1 METQI
6 VLVGL
11 DGLGWDVLEPGLE
24 AGVLPTLAA
33 LREQGTSADLESTH
47 PPWTPCAWP
56 SLQSG
61 RNPGAHGLFDFFTR
75 DGYEKRLADR
85 RDVDAPYLPDV
96 AAAEGRSVVSI
107 NFPVTHPVPAYEDGA
122 VVPGYIAPED
132 APFHPDG
139 IREAYEDEY
148 GEYVIYPEYG
158 AEEDAVEGYVDVAR
172 GRRDM
177 ARFLDERFD
186 WDLLAVQ
193 FQVTDS
199 VFHDLEDPDE
209 RFEVLSAVDGFVGD
223 IVDLGE
229 DPTVLVVSDHGMGDY
244 HWTFY
249 VNAWLAENGHCETTE
264 GETEYFRIRKS
275 ELKGE
280 DEVGE
285 AAVEALLE
293 RGVSAAS
300 RVGLTPNRV
309 HSALDAVG
317 LARTVERLLP
327 ESALVSAQNRTV
339 DWERSDA
346 FQIYF
351 NSLGV
356 HLNRAGREPSGTLS
370 ESAYEAL
377 RDELIEELGE
387 VRDPDGELVFDDVR
401 RKEAVYDGP
410 HLEDAPDLLLYPRDY
425 RYDVSGSI
433 VGPFR
438 RNEHQNHRP
447 DGILVAAGPGLAGDE
462 GTLDRASI
470 LDVAPTLA
478 SLLDIPLDSDRDG
491 SVLPVRRAS
500 SEETPWRSLV
510 DIDYGRADG
519 AGSDVE
525 ERLADLGY
533 ME

>member
-1 METQI
+1 MDDQTI
-6 VLVGL
+6 LLGL

-24 AGVLPTLAA
+24 AGRLPTLEA
-33 LREQGTSADLESTH
+33 LREDGTSADLESTH

-56 SLQSG
+56 ALQSG
-61 RNPGAHGLFDFFTR
+61 RNPGAHGLFDFFAR

-85 RDVDAPYLPDV
+85 RDVDAPYLTDV

-107 NFPVTHPVPAYEDGA
+107 NFPVTHPVPEYEDGA
-122 VVPGYIAPED
+122 VVPGYLAPED
-132 APFHPDG
+132 APFHPAG
-139 IREAYEDEY
+139 IRAAYEEEY
-148 GEYVIYPEYG
+148 GEYRVYPEYG

-199 VFHDLEDPDE
+199 VFHDLDDPDE
-209 RFEVLSAVDGFVGD
+209 RLEVLSAVDGFVDD

-229 DPTVLVVSDHGMGDY
+229 EPTVLVASDHGMGDY

-249 VNAWLAENGHCETTE
+249 VNAWLAERGYCETTE
-264 GETEYFRIRKS
+264 GETEYFRTKKS

-280 DEVGE
+280 GTDRSRL
-285 AAVEALLE
+285 ATLLSA
-293 RGVSAAS
+293 GVSTAS
-300 RVGLTPNRV
+300 KVGLTPTRV
-309 HSALDAVG
+309 HAALDAVG
-317 LARTVERLLP
+317 LARAAERLLP
-327 ESALVSAQNRTV
+327 ESVLVSAQNRTV

-346 FQIYF
+346 FQILF

-356 HLNRAGREPSGTLS
+356 HLNRAGREPAGTVP
-370 ESAYEAL
+370 ESAYESL

-387 VRDPDGELVFDDVR
+387 VRDPDGALVFDDVR
-401 RKEAVYDGP
+401 RKEEVYDGP
-410 HLEDAPDLLLYPRDY
+410 HLDDAPDLLLYPRDY
-425 RYDVSGSI
+425 DYDVSGSI

-438 RNEHQNHRP
+438 RNAHQNHKP
-447 DGILVAAGPGLAGDE
+447 DGILLAAGPALE
-462 GTLDRASI
+462 GADLDRASI

-478 SLLDIPLDSDRDG
+478 ALLGLPLDRDRDG
-491 SVLPVRRAS
+491 SVLPVSRTP
-500 SEETPWRSLV
+500 SEEASWRSLADV
-510 DIDYGRADG
+510 EYGSKGGAD
-519 AGSDVE
+519 SDVE

>member
-1 METQI
+1 
-6 VLVGL
+6 LVVDTKAILIGL

-24 AGVLPTLAA
+24 TGRLPTLAA
-33 LREQGTSADLESTH
+33 LREEGMGADLESTH

-56 SLQSG
+56 SLLSG

-96 AAAEGRSVVSI
+96 AATEGRSVVSI
-107 NFPVTHPVPAYEDGA
+107 NFPVTHPIPVYEDGA
-122 VVPGYIAPED
+122 VVPGYLAPED
-132 APFHPDG
+132 ARFYPEG
-139 IREAYEDEY
+139 IREEYEREH
-148 GEYVIYPEYG
+148 GEYTIYPEYD
-158 AEEDAVEGYVDVAR
+158 AEENAVDDYVDVAR

-199 VFHDLEDPDE
+199 VFHDLDDPGE
-209 RFEVLSAVDGFVGD
+209 RLEVLSAVDGFVSD

-229 DPTVLVVSDHGMGDY
+229 DPTVLVASDHGMGDY

-249 VNAWLAENGHCETTE
+249 VNTWLAEHGYSETTE
-264 GETEYFRIRKS
+264 GETEYFRTKKS

-280 DEVGE
+280 DDADGS
-285 AAVEALLE
+285 AVATLLG
-293 RGVSAAS
+293 RGMSAAS
-300 RVGLTPNRV
+300 KVGLTPNRV
-309 HSALDAVG
+309 HTALSAVG
-317 LARTVERLLP
+317 LAGIVERLLP
-327 ESALVSAQNRTV
+327 ESALVSAQSRTV

-346 FQIYF
+346 FQIFF

-356 HLNRAGREPSGTLS
+356 HLNWAGREPAGTLS
-370 ESAYEAL
+370 NSEYEAL
-377 RDELIEELGE
+377 REELIAELE
-387 VRDPDGELVFDDVR
+387 RVRDPDGNVVFDEVK

-410 HLEDAPDLLLYPRDY
+410 HLDDAPDLLLYPRDY
-425 RYDVSGSI
+425 DYDVSGSI
-433 VGPFR
+433 LGPFR
-438 RNEHQNHRP
+438 RYEHQNHRP
-447 DGILVAAGPGLAGDE
+447 DGILVAAGPGVTDA
-462 GTLDRASI
+462 TVDRASI

-478 SLLDIPLDSDRDG
+478 ALLDVPLDDDRDG
-491 SVLPVRRAS
+491 SVLPFCEPP
-500 SEETPWRSLV
+500 SEEAPWRSLAH
-510 DIDYGRADG
+510 IDYGSSEVTD
-519 AGSDVE
+519 SDVE